1 VSVIHIIGA
10 GLAGLA
16 AAVRLAQS
24 GDAVKV
30 YEAAKRAGGRCRSYH
45 DTILNCTID
54 NGNHLVMSGN
64 WAARAY
70 LSDIGA
76 SDQLISPMR
85 EDFPFMDAADGA
97 RWSISPN
104 RGPLPYWLL
113 NKAKIVPG
121 TSVLDYVSALKL
133 LRPRKDASVAAYLK
147 PGKATSHFW
156 EPLVVAA
163 LNAPLAESAA
173 SLLTPVLL
181 ETFLMG
187 ADYCRPMI
195 ARNSLA
201 ETFIDPAIARIIALG
216 GEIEFGARVKAIECN
231 DGRISCLRFDD
242 RHIDIGHD
250 DIVVLAVPAWVA
262 PTLVPHITAP
272 PAGQAIVNIHYRLT
286 EPADFQLIGLVNS
299 MAQWLFVRHDIAS
312 VTISAADA
320 VADEDASMIAAD
332 CWRTVAQALNLP
344 TNTPLPVHRVI
355 KERRA
360 TFDPHPATL
369 QRRPNTTTALKNLF
383 LAGDYVA
390 TGLPATIEGA
400 IRSGFMA
407 ADAIRKTAQ

>member
-1 VSVIHIIGA
+1 
-10 GLAGLA
+10 L
-16 AAVRLAQS
+16 
-24 GDAVKV
+24 D
-30 YEAAKRAGGRCRSYH
+30 
-45 DTILNCTID
+45 CTID

-76 SDQLISPMR
+76 SDQLISPMH

-97 RWSISPN
+97 RWTISPN

-113 NKAKIVPG
+113 DKSRIVPG
-121 TSVLDYVSALKL
+121 TSVLDYVSALKF
-133 LRPRKDASVAAYLK
+133 LRPRQDASVAAYLK
-147 PGKATSHFW
+147 SGKAISHFW
-156 EPLVVAA
+156 EPLVVSA

-173 SLLTPVLL
+173 SLLKPVLL
-181 ETFLMG
+181 ETFLKG

-201 ETFIDPAIARIIALG
+201 ETFVDPAIARIKALG
-216 GEIEFGARVKAIECN
+216 SKIEFGARVKAIECN
-231 DGRISCLRFDD
+231 DGRISCLHIDD
-242 RHIDIGHD
+242 RQIDVGD
-250 DIVVLAVPAWVA
+250 DDSVVLAVPAWI
-262 PTLVPHITAP
+262 VPALLPNITTP
-272 PAGQAIVNIHYRLT
+272 PAGQAIVNIHYRLAA
-286 EPADFQLIGLVNS
+286 PAGFQLIGLVNS
-299 MAQWLFVRHDIAS
+299 MAQWVFVRHDIAS

-320 VADEDASMIAAD
+320 VADDDAHMIAAN
-332 CWRTVAQALNLP
+332 CWQTVAQALNLP
-344 TNTPLPVHRVI
+344 ADIPLPVYRVI

-369 QRRPNTTTALKNLF
+369 HRRPNTITALKNLF

-390 TGLPATIEGA
+390 TGLPATIESA

-407 ADAIRKTAQ
+407 ADAIGKTAQ

>member
-1 VSVIHIIGA
+1 VSIVHVIGA

-24 GDAVKV
+24 GRHVKL
-30 YEAAKRAGGRCRSYH
+30 YEAAPRAGGRCRSYH
-45 DTILNCTID
+45 DSVLDCTID

-97 RWSISPN
+97 RWSIAPN
-104 RGPLPYWLL
+104 RGPIPHWLL
-113 NKAKIVPG
+113 RKSKIVPG
-121 TSVLDYVSALKL
+121 TSVFDYVSALKFL
-133 LRPRKDASVAAYLK
+133 TPRTEATVADYLK
-147 PGKATSHFW
+147 PNKAVSHFW

-163 LNAPLAESAA
+163 LNAPLADSAA
-173 SLLTPVLL
+173 SLLTPVLR
-181 ETFLMG
+181 ETFLKG

-195 ARNSLA
+195 ARHSLA
-201 ETFIDPAIARIIALG
+201 QTFIDPAIARITALG
-216 GEIEFGARVKAIECN
+216 GSIDFGARVKAIECS

-242 RHIDIGHD
+242 RHVDIDQN
-250 DIVVLAVPAWVA
+250 DIVVLAVPAWIA
-262 PTLVPHITAP
+262 PTLLPQISAP
-272 PAGQAIVNIHYRLT
+272 PAGQAIVNIHYRL
-286 EPADFQLIGLVNS
+286 AARHDFQLIGLVNS
-299 MAQWLFVRHDIAS
+299 MAQWIFVRDDIAS
-312 VTISAADA
+312 VTISAADD
-320 VADEDASMIAAD
+320 VAEEDAASIAAN

-344 TNTPLPVHRVI
+344 PDTALPIYRVI

-369 QRRPNTTTALKNLF
+369 SHRPNTSTALKNLF

-407 ADAIRKTAQ
+407 ANEIRKTNQ